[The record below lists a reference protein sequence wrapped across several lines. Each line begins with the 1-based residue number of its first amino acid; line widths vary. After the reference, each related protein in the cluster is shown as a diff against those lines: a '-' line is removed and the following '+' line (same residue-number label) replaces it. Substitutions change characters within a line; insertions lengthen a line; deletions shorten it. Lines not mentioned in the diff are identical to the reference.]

1 MRGMVPQELVHAVE
15 SGSFAAVEQA
25 LNAEPG
31 LITARTGDEDTLLHL
46 ACWQKQTAIAALLLA
61 RGADPNARGCY
72 GRTSLHYAVHDGREV
87 SVELVRQ
94 LLAHGA
100 DPWIAEIHGFTAD
113 AWARQEMWGEARE
126 AVVRQF
132 AAVPRPGRR

>member
-1 MRGMVPQELVHAVE
+1 MRGVVPDELVLAVE
-15 SGSFAAVEQA
+15 RGSLDTIEQA
-25 LNAEPG
+25 LDAEPG
-31 LITARTGDEDTLLHL
+31 LVTARTGDEDTLLHL

-72 GRTSLHYAVHDGREV
+72 GRTSLHYAVHDGRAV

-100 DPWIAEIHGFTAD
+100 DPWIAENNGFTAD
-113 AWARQEMWGEARE
+113 AWARQEMWDEPLA
-126 AVVRQF
+126 AVLRQF
-132 AAVPRPGRR
+132 AAVPRPDRR

>member
-1 MRGMVPQELVHAVE
+1 MVPDELVEAVE
-15 SGSFAAVEQA
+15 QGSLAAVEQA

-31 LITARTGDEDTLLHL
+31 LVAARTGDEDTLLHI

-72 GRTSLHYAVHDGREV
+72 GRTSLHYAVHDGRAV

-94 LLAHGA
+94 LLARGG
-100 DPWIAEIHGFTAD
+100 DPWIAENNGFTAD
-113 AWARQEMWGEARE
+113 GWARQEMWGEALE

-132 AAVPRPGRR
+132 AAVPRKDRR